1 MAKMLTTD
9 VEELVHRAQD
19 DRPLHQHRYVYGDS
33 PSTGAPRVAIRPN
46 KKAVGRN
53 VSTFYLI
60 VLLFGFGIAIVGYIN
75 NIIVVNRLAAE
86 ISQMQGQYVRISNSN
101 AVLRAEIN
109 RKSAWERIGK
119 IANDQIG
126 LRYVKEQPTWFEVD
140 EDLMEQARRKT
151 STTQQTPREVE

>member
-1 MAKMLTTD
+1 MAKMLASE

-19 DRPLHQHRYVYGDS
+19 DTPIREHRYVYGDS
-33 PSTGAPRVAIRPN
+33 PATSAPRIAIRPN
-46 KKAVGRN
+46 KKAIGRS

-60 VLLFGFGIAIVGYIN
+60 VLLFGFGIAIVSYIN

-86 ISQMQGQYVRISNSN
+86 INQMQVQNVKISNNN

-126 LRYVKEQPTWFEVD
+126 LRYVK
-140 EDLMEQARRKT
+140 
-151 STTQQTPREVE
+151 

>member
-1 MAKMLTTD
+1 MAKMPASD
-9 VEELVHRAQD
+9 VEELVHRAQGD
-19 DRPLHQHRYVYGDS
+19 TPTHEHRYVYGDS
-33 PSTGAPRVAIRPN
+33 SATGAPRVAIRPN
-46 KKAVGRN
+46 KKAVGRS

-60 VLLFGFGIAIVGYIN
+60 VLLFGFGIAIVAYIN

-86 ISQMQGQYVRISNSN
+86 INQMQAQHVKISNSN

-126 LRYVKEQPTWFEVD
+126 LRYVKEQPTPFDVD

-151 STTQQTPREVE
+151 PAK

>member
-1 MAKMLTTD
+1 MAKMLASD
-9 VEELVHRAQD
+9 VEELVHRAQGD
-19 DRPLHQHRYVYGDS
+19 TPTREHRYVYGDS
-33 PSTGAPRVAIRPN
+33 PAASAPRVAIRPN
-46 KKAVGRN
+46 KKAVGRS

-60 VLLFGFGIAIVGYIN
+60 VLLFGFGIAIVAYIN
-75 NIIVVNRLAAE
+75 NIIAVNRLAAE
-86 ISQMQGQYVRISNSN
+86 INQMQVQHVKISNSN

-126 LRYVKEQPTWFEVD
+126 LRYVKEQPTPFDVD

-151 STTQQTPREVE
+151 STK